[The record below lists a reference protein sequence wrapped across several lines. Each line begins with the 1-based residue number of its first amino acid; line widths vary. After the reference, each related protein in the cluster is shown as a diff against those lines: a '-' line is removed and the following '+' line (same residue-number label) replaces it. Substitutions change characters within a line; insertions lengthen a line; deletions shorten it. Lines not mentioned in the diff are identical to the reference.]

1 MKVRIARSPLVLAPI
16 VLAMSAAT
24 LTSATAADWN
34 NGAGSIKDMSG
45 TSGVPVPA
53 PVPIP
58 VSLGGWYL
66 RLDAG
71 VGIINEPDVSE
82 SGWAYGTVDGPGP
95 LSGPGDARYMSSSWF
110 NTDFATFTTWGGGVG
125 YNFGHGW
132 RFDVT
137 GEKRSKGDIFIN
149 GTDSWNSYGVDPCN
163 CNQYTVIDNG
173 PNGAPDGLPDRKTTI
188 TVKETAKI
196 DGTVWMANLY
206 YDLAPRGRFVP
217 YVGAGLGIAWN
228 VFSRGHT
235 DTVTTCDLTA
245 FLPCTSQTLQSSTT
259 AGSSVDRA
267 TLAAALMAG
276 ISYDITDITTL
287 DVGYRYLFVG
297 GTDVQTDIG
306 AYHSKL
312 SVGDQNIHQLR
323 AGVRFNLN

>member
-1 MKVRIARSPLVLAPI
+1 M
-16 VLAMSAAT
+16 
-24 LTSATAADWN
+24 
-34 NGAGSIKDMSG
+34 
-45 TSGVPVPA
+45 
-53 PVPIP
+53 
-58 VSLGGWYL
+58 
-66 RLDAG
+66 
-71 VGIINEPDVSE
+71 
-82 SGWAYGTVDGPGP
+82 
-95 LSGPGDARYMSSSWF
+95 
-110 NTDFATFTTWGGGVG
+110 
-125 YNFGHGW
+125 
-132 RFDVT
+132 T
-137 GEKRSKGDIFIN
+137 GEKRSKGDIHIN
-149 GTDSWNSYGVDPCN
+149 GTDSWDTWEYDAACGCNPYHVLDKTSPDGTGGVA
-163 CNQYTVIDNG
+163 
-173 PNGAPDGLPDRKTTI
+173 APGDGLPDKKTTI

-235 DTVTTCDLTA
+235 DTVTTCDVQTI
-245 FLPCTSQTLQSSTT
+245 PSCQSQKLQSSTT

-276 ISYDITDITTL
+276 VSYDITDITTL

-323 AGVRFNLN
+323 AGVRFNFN